1 MPPTTAVPPSLPFLL
16 ERIEYWKQ
24 EELISDDYRYQ
35 VTCEAIIKELK
46 LVVKYLKG

>member
-1 MPPTTAVPPSLPFLL
+1 MSSITDVPPSLPFLL

-35 VTCEAIIKELK
+35 VTCEAISKELE